1 MEFKEREFIVDYEF
15 IKERDKILDKQVKH
29 LKSKGYEMGN
39 SYYEWYKDIGGD
51 NCFMQY
57 IDLASHKCYI
67 YLSDIE
73 VRSTRDIKVL
83 QTALKRVQQD
93 YLEIMGFENKQNE

>member
-1 MEFKEREFIVDYEF
+1 MEFKEREIIVDSEF
-15 IKERDKILDKQVKH
+15 IKERNKILYKQVKL

-39 SYYEWYKDIGGD
+39 SYYEWRKDIGGD
-51 NCFMQY
+51 NCFIQY
-57 IDLASHKCYI
+57 IDLAMHRCYI

-93 YLEIMGFENKQNE
+93 YLEILGFENEQNE